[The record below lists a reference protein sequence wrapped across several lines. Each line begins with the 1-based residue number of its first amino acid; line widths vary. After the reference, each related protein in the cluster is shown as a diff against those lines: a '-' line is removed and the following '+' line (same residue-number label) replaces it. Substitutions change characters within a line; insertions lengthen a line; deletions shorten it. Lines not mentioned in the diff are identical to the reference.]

1 MTFYSSAARSGLE
14 AAATKLSVLA
24 CVRVRSEEQVLI
36 IIVISAFIDKL
47 NNKNIFTPL
56 KDHEVLV

>member
-24 CVRVRSEEQVLI
+24 CVRVRSEEHDA
-36 IIVISAFIDKL
+36 SL
-47 NNKNIFTPL
+47 NICGFLHCMLLLVMKVCGKHKIFYC
-56 KDHEVLV
+56 